1 VAYKQLLIASGGKQ
15 PYTWTI
21 SAGSLPPG
29 LSLTTDGIISGTPT
43 TIGTSNFTVQVTDSQ
58 TPKAAVD
65 TAPLNIMINPP
76 LSLATTSLP
85 SGQVGNNYTATI
97 TASNGVQPYTYSL
110 AAGNLPPCAPVPP
123 CSPYTTGG
131 ANELTLTTNAPPMGG
146 GANSATIGGLV
157 PLSGTNESAESPTTA
172 GVFNFTIQV
181 TDSLGEVATATY
193 SITVTGVL
201 EGNYAFTF
209 NGFNNGQPFYQVGSF
224 TADGNGHLTSG
235 VVDQN
240 GPGST
245 ISTAVPLTPGSP
257 TGGSVY
263 NLPPNS
269 NIGTVIM
276 VSALGT
282 YQFDIVVSST
292 GDSQL
297 IMGKPTTLIY
307 GSGLVKKQP
316 TVLSLPGNGAN
327 YSFGLFG
334 NDTSG
339 GRYAGAGTF
348 SINTS
353 FDLTGGE
360 EDTNDNGTISSGAI
374 PITGG
379 SLVPDANNPGR
390 GVATLTTASGT
401 ATYAYY
407 IAAVTELIAVRID
420 AGGPMTI
427 ADILQQTASGI
438 TGALV
443 LCKAGSTCQS
453 VVELDG
459 ISTSGGTSVPVA
471 AVGVVAYNGSGNI
484 VGPNGLPGYY
494 TDQSVGGTYGTV
506 DYATGTY
513 TTDSLGRVT
522 VDLEG
527 ATNQPVWYLVGPGEA
542 FVMGTDSTVM
552 SGTLQTQTIPTTG
565 SFGLGNILG
574 SYLGGTLT
582 PVLPTVSNE
591 LEVAAT
597 PPPGGIWL
605 EQYENNPTPSGELA
619 SPFTGSYAL
628 DPTYGAAYGRFAICA
643 SNAQYC
649 TGSTSF
655 TYDPNN
661 PPVDIVYVLGA
672 GSAGVTGSGKSGL
685 GRLNLGLV
693 QTNKDAIV
701 DPNPRLTVLGR

>member
-1 VAYKQLLIASGGKQ
+1 M
-15 PYTWTI
+15 WTI

-58 TPKAAVD
+58 TPKPAVD
-65 TAPLNIMINPP
+65 STPLSIMINPP

-85 SGQVGNNYTATI
+85 SGLVGSNYAATI
-97 TASNGVQPYTYSL
+97 TAGNGVQPYTYSV
-110 AAGNLPPCAPVPP
+110 AAGSLPPCAPNPP
-123 CSPYTTGG
+123 CSP
-131 ANELTLTTNAPPMGG
+131 NLTLTTNAPPMGG

-172 GVFNFTIQV
+172 GIFHFTIQA
-181 TDSLGEVATATY
+181 TDALGEVATATY
-193 SITVTGVL
+193 QIVVTSKL

-209 NGFNNGQPFYQVGSF
+209 NGFNNGQPFYLVGSF
-224 TADGNGHLTSG
+224 TADGNGNLTSG
-235 VVDQN
+235 VLDQN

-263 NLPPNS
+263 NLPLN
-269 NIGTVIM
+269 NNFGTVTM

-282 YQFDIVVSST
+282 YQFDILVSST

-297 IMGKPTTLIY
+297 IMANPPPLMY

-334 NDTSG
+334 NDASG

-353 FDLTGGE
+353 FVVTAGE
-360 EDTNDNGTISSGAI
+360 EDTNDNGTISSGAV
-374 PITGG
+374 PFTGG

-407 IAAVTELIAVRID
+407 IAGLAELVAVRID
-420 AGGPMTI
+420 AAGPMTI
-427 ADILQQTASGI
+427 ADIRQQTASGI

-453 VVELDG
+453 VVEMDG
-459 ISTSGGTSVPVA
+459 ISTSGSTSVPVA
-471 AVGVVAYNGSGNI
+471 AVGVVAYDGSGNI
-484 VGPNGLPGYY
+484 AGPSGLPGYY
-494 TDQSVGGTYGTV
+494 TDQSIGGTYSAV
-506 DYATGTY
+506 DYASGTY

-522 VDLEG
+522 VDLQG
-527 ATNQPVWYLVGPGEA
+527 ATNQPVWYLLGPGAA
-542 FVMGTDSTVM
+542 FAMGTDSTVM
-552 SGTLQTQTIPTTG
+552 AGTLQLQTVPTTG

-574 SYLGGTLT
+574 SYLGGTIT
-582 PVLPTVSNE
+582 PVLPTVTNE
-591 LEVAAT
+591 LDVAAT

-605 EQYENNPTPSGELA
+605 EQYESNGPGGMIPAPGNMIPT
-619 SPFTGSYAL
+619 FTGSYAI

-685 GRLNLGLV
+685 AVVNLGLLPAPPN
-693 QTNKDAIV
+693 QNGPATV
-701 DPNPRLTVLGR
+701 DPNPRVSFYGR

>member
-1 VAYKQLLIASGGKQ
+1 
-15 PYTWTI
+15 
-21 SAGSLPPG
+21 
-29 LSLTTDGIISGTPT
+29 
-43 TIGTSNFTVQVTDSQ
+43 
-58 TPKAAVD
+58 
-65 TAPLNIMINPP
+65 
-76 LSLATTSLP
+76 
-85 SGQVGNNYTATI
+85 
-97 TASNGVQPYTYSL
+97 
-110 AAGNLPPCAPVPP
+110 
-123 CSPYTTGG
+123 
-131 ANELTLTTNAPPMGG
+131 
-146 GANSATIGGLV
+146 
-157 PLSGTNESAESPTTA
+157 
-172 GVFNFTIQV
+172 
-181 TDSLGEVATATY
+181 
-193 SITVTGVL
+193 
-201 EGNYAFTF
+201 
-209 NGFNNGQPFYQVGSF
+209 
-224 TADGNGHLTSG
+224 
-235 VVDQN
+235 
-240 GPGST
+240 
-245 ISTAVPLTPGSP
+245 
-257 TGGSVY
+257 
-263 NLPPNS
+263 
-269 NIGTVIM
+269 M

-282 YQFDIVVSST
+282 YQFDILVSST

-297 IMGKPTTLIY
+297 IMANPPPLMY

-353 FDLTGGE
+353 FVVTAGE
-360 EDTNDNGTISSGAI
+360 EDTNDNGTVSSGAI
-374 PITGG
+374 PFTGG

-407 IAAVTELIAVRID
+407 IAGLAELVAVRID
-420 AGGPMTI
+420 AAGPMTI
-427 ADILQQTASGI
+427 ADIRQQTASGI

-459 ISTSGGTSVPVA
+459 ISTSGSTSVPVA
-471 AVGVVAYNGSGNI
+471 AIGVVAYDGSGNI
-484 VGPNGLPGYY
+484 AGPSGLPGYY
-494 TDQSVGGTYGTV
+494 TDQSIGGTYSAV
-506 DYATGTY
+506 DYASGTY

-522 VDLEG
+522 VDLQG
-527 ATNQPVWYLVGPGEA
+527 ATNQPVWYLLGPGAA
-542 FVMGTDSTVM
+542 FAMGTDSTVM
-552 SGTLQTQTIPTTG
+552 AGTLQLQTVPTTG

-574 SYLGGTLT
+574 SYLGGTIT

-591 LEVAAT
+591 LDVAAT

-605 EQYENNPTPSGELA
+605 EQYETNPTPSNGLA
-619 SPFTGSYAL
+619 SPFMGSYAI

-649 TGSTSF
+649 TGSSSF

-685 GRLNLGLV
+685 GGLNLGLV

-701 DPNPRLTVLGR
+701 DPNPRLSFYGR